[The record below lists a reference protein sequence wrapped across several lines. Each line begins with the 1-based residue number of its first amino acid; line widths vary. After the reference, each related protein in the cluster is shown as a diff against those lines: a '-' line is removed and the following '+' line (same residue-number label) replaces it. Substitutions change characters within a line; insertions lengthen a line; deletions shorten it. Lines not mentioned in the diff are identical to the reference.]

1 MRDEHFIRGSLP
13 MTKSE
18 VRAVSLSKLEL
29 TPGAVFWDVG
39 AGTGS
44 VAVEAA
50 RLLGQMGGAGGVS
63 TYRSE
68 TDGDGVWEARPDGD
82 GVWKARPDG
91 GCAGGA
97 RAHAG
102 AAVYAVEKEEEGI
115 RLIRENKARL
125 VPGFDAFHPIW
136 GRAPEAL
143 YALPAPSHVFIG
155 GSGGALRQIVEVV
168 LEKNERARIVA
179 NVAALETLAQCMEIV
194 EAFRF
199 KEQEIVQ
206 VAAARVERMGRYH
219 LQKAMNPVFVV
230 TMQFPVYMGEKT

>member
-102 AAVYAVEKEEEGI
+102 AAVYAVEKEEEGV
-115 RLIRENKARL
+115 RLIRENEARL

-179 NVAALETLAQCMEIV
+179 NVAALETLAQCMEIM

>member
-179 NVAALETLAQCMEIV
+179 NVAALETLAQCMEIM

-219 LQKAMNPVFVV
+219 RQKAMNPVFVV

>member
-13 MTKSE
+13 ITKSE

-29 TPGAVFWDVG
+29 TTGAVFWDVG

-50 RLLGQMGGAGGVS
+50 RLMGQMGGAGGVS

-179 NVAALETLAQCMEIV
+179 NVAALETLAQCMEIM

>member
-168 LEKNERARIVA
+168 MEKNERARIVA
-179 NVAALETLAQCMEIV
+179 NVAALETLAQCMEIM